1 MKSGSTG
8 SRTRVELKKLKQKF
22 KKGLNISRPALSRI
36 LSGKARL
43 SVKALYRLIEQLD
56 TESATRLVAA
66 YLSDLIPR
74 KLQDQLCVCVRE
86 QQKGDCCWQYWDPFV
101 QKILQLPS
109 EPRLLLERVT
119 DAILHPLGE
128 SPLPPGSRDH
138 TQAQGLPTALLCD
151 RVRLR

>member
-8 SRTRVELKKLKQKF
+8 SRTRSELKKLKRKF

-36 LSGKARL
+36 LSGRARL
-43 SVKALYRLIEQLD
+43 SVKALYRIMDGLD
-56 TESATRLVAA
+56 LESAKTLFAA
-66 YLSDLIPR
+66 YMTDLVPR

-86 QQKGDCCWQYWDPFV
+86 QQKGDCSWQYWDPFV

-128 SPLPPGSRDH
+128 PPLPPGSRDH
-138 TQAQGLPTALLCD
+138 TQAQGLPVVH
-151 RVRLR
+151 RVRLL

>member
-8 SRTRVELKKLKQKF
+8 SRTRSELKKLKRKF

-36 LSGKARL
+36 LAGKARL
-43 SVKALYRLIEQLD
+43 SVRALYRLMDGLD
-56 TESATRLVAA
+56 QESAKTLLAA
-66 YLSDLIPR
+66 YLTDLIPK
-74 KLQDQLCVCVRE
+74 KLQDQVCVCVRE
-86 QQKGDCCWQYWDPFV
+86 QQKGDCCWQYWDPFL

-109 EPRLLLERVT
+109 ESRSLLERVT

-128 SPLPPGSRDH
+128 PPLPPGSRDH

-151 RVRLR
+151 RVRLS